1 MRFTCVSLACVAFG
15 VMITAAIAQDQRA
28 DDRPAAAKN
37 ANAKDAEIAT
47 MFRSSDVVGLEVR
60 NKANKDLGN
69 IKDLVVDM
77 STGHVRYAALS
88 FGGFAGLGNKLFAVP
103 WEAMTFKFGEKEH
116 FVVFDVTEQQLK
128 QAPGFDES
136 NWPNIADPA
145 WAASID
151 KHYNIERK
159 AAEQGQPK
167 AGERKVADNIVYDA
181 AFRASTI
188 KGMKV
193 KDNAGKDL
201 GSVNELVLDLKDGIV
216 RYGVLSS
223 GGVVGI
229 GAKLHAI
236 PFQEFKLHHTA
247 DQKFFNLAVT
257 PEKLREAP
265 SFDSN
270 RWPNLSDAQWANEI
284 DRHYGTVR
292 TAERPAT
299 RKDKDNE

>member
-1 MRFTCVSLACVAFG
+1 MCFKHFLAAFAG
-15 VMITAAIAQDQRA
+15 FGLLLWSDAIAQDKQTGDRSATRA
-28 DDRPAAAKN
+28 TER
-37 ANAKDAEIAT
+37 KDAEIAT
-47 MFRSSDVVGLEVR
+47 MFRSSDVDGLEVR

-77 STGHVRYAALS
+77 SSGHVRYAALS
-88 FGGFAGLGNKLFAVP
+88 FGGFAGLGDKLFAVP

-128 QAPGFDES
+128 NAPGFDEN

-159 AAEQGQPK
+159 AAAAGQPK

-181 AFRASTI
+181 AYRAGTI
-188 KGMKV
+188 MGMKV
-193 KDNAGKDL
+193 KDNAGRDI
-201 GSVNELVLDLKDGIV
+201 GSVNELVLNLKDGMV
-216 RYGVLSS
+216 HYAVLSS
-223 GGVVGI
+223 GGVAGI

-257 PEKLREAP
+257 AEKLRDAP

-284 DRHYGTVR
+284 DRHYGTIR

-299 RKDKDNE
+299 QKDK